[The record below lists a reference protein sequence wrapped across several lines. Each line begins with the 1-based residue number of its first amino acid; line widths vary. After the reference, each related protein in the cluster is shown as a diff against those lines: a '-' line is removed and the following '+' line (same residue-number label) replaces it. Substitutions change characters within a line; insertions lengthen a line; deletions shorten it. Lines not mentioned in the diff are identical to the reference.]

1 MCKLHQ
7 IEAYFTL
14 VMAGGPL
21 MQKVLAIILGGGRG
35 TRLYPLTKLRAKP
48 AVPLAGKYRL
58 IDIPVSNCINSG
70 IRSIYVL
77 TQFNSASLNR
87 HITQTYYFPPL
98 SDGFVEILA
107 AQQTPEHS
115 QWFQGTADAVR
126 QYAATFSEHKVDE
139 CLVLSG
145 DHLYGMD
152 YRPFIEAHRQS
163 GADLTISVVPV
174 AAGQAPNFGIL
185 RIDAEG
191 RVVEFREKPKSQR
204 ELEGMSSLPGAS
216 GSAGEIPAEKPYLA
230 SMGVYLFRKE
240 VLIRLLREKSR
251 FADFSKEIIPS
262 TVRELCMKAYLYKGY
277 WEDIGTI
284 ESFYRANMHLLA
296 LPHPSFDFF
305 NAEAPIYA
313 RPRFLP
319 PSAVLDSRIEQSMIS
334 EGCHIEHSLIRHS
347 IIGIRSR
354 IASGTAVED
363 CLVMGADYYQS
374 ERERADDLVRG
385 VPPIGIGANSIL
397 RRAIIDK
404 NARIGADVRIV
415 NIDGIGEAQRESEG
429 IWISK
434 GITIIMK
441 NAIVPDGMVI

>member
-1 MCKLHQ
+1 M
-7 IEAYFTL
+7 
-14 VMAGGPL
+14 
-21 MQKVLAIILGGGRG
+21 
-35 TRLYPLTKLRAKP
+35 RAKP

-87 HITQTYYFPPL
+87 HITQTYHFSPL
-98 SDGFVEILA
+98 TDGFVEILA

-115 QWFQGTADAVR
+115 LWFQGTADAVR
-126 QYAATFSEHKVDE
+126 HYAGTFDAQNVDE
-139 CLVLSG
+139 ILVLSG
-145 DHLYGMD
+145 DHLYSMD
-152 YRPFIEAHRQS
+152 YGPFLQSHRDC

-174 AAGQAPNFGIL
+174 AAEQAPNFGIL
-185 RIDAEG
+185 RVDDRG
-191 RVVEFREKPKSQR
+191 RVVEFREKPHTR
-204 ELEGMSSLPGAS
+204 AELEGMSMAGR
-216 GSAGEIPAEKPYLA
+216 SAGLSGKIPEDRPYLA

-240 VLIRLLREKSR
+240 VLIRLLHEKNR

-262 TVRELCMKAYLYKGY
+262 TVDDLQMNSYLFDGY

-284 ESFYRANMHLLA
+284 ESFYHANMQLLA
-296 LPHPSFDFF
+296 MPRPSFDFYD
-305 NAEAPIYA
+305 AAHPVYA

-319 PSAVLDSRIEQSMIS
+319 PTPVSGSTIDQSMLC
-334 EGCHIEHSLIRHS
+334 EGCHIAGAQLKHS

-354 IASGTAVED
+354 IDAGVQIED

-374 ERERADDLVRG
+374 EEERARDRSRG
-385 VPPIGIGANSIL
+385 LPPIGIGANSVI
-397 RRAIIDK
+397 RHAIIDK
-404 NARIGADVRIV
+404 NARIGTNVRIT
-415 NIDGIGEAQRESEG
+415 NDAGLSEAERESEG

-441 NAIVPDGMVI
+441 NAIIPDGMVL